1 MWPPEFREHQSDD
14 HNVEQNETTPWLQHT
29 GWPRLFHEKPLGII
43 AATARKPNLAWNEDY
58 LLGQWNDIALH
69 CPAAVEAQLRI
80 ILRGVDLMVDRATFT
95 LAKTSYRSRCWLN
108 TYWKDTFWPH
118 EFRIVNCL
126 TRYIDIWKR
135 FICYVIR
142 VQHFKTHYQQEIYNI
157 YNLRLGHDE
166 TIMIHH
172 ILYLV
177 SLLQGEAA
185 NYDENLNDGSEQDE
199 DEHSD
204 YDDEDENEDDHG
216 PGEEYINECGQ
227 VETETHCNENDEY
240 CDANSGEDVSSVDP
254 TFSLPSGLWL
264 HLSEAIFQLS
274 MMFWTYQDPTGD
286 MSASTIIH
294 YTAVLGIQGPS
305 LTFHPAHGSTPKLAA
320 LMWIGRLLF
329 LEYAVPVYAYNT
341 LDLAWPCRT
350 AYPSQPDRISSIRCK
365 YLLRGCY
372 IPFGELI
379 ELKAFAKSI
388 VKREGVPGN
397 LTWAPDGRSFT
408 IGDDKKV
415 LLSEFCETHHKA
427 VATVQEQVDEMLLGW
442 QPDIDV
448 STIRDDLT
456 LQKSSFRGTPFTNS
470 GHWNMETCHKY
481 LDAGVELNKSA
492 FAAVHFKASLPG
504 RGTEVTSIRHLNS
517 RLSIRNV
524 FFYDGRMIIIISYN
538 KARASNNY
546 AFYIV
551 RYIPVDLSL
560 SLLKYLAV
568 VRPVS
573 EFLSKKMHTARHE
586 SREFFFLDPNGKRK
600 HLSSGQASGI
610 LRSRTR
616 DLITPWTLSLYRQAA
631 LAIAK
636 RYLTKLVEKT
646 NFYYPSSA
654 ADPMRMF
661 AAGAGH
667 HPRMLLTTYAIDRA
681 LPERLQPEL
690 LEMYRRLSNIWQDWS
705 RQYYHEYCLRS
716 NEESSG
722 MNAAIAHKVCAKRV
736 AEPCD
741 PSRSSKI
748 ARTSNAASCHDTV
761 QTEYADGF
769 LYNAQYQVLVCIAC
783 KSMIQPGQKSFYSH
797 LNKLHRITGLA
808 CKALMEQFS
817 TYKLCSFQE
826 LAVPRQKSLYEG
838 LTMYG
843 GYICTCAEV
852 QCDYCTRRARKM
864 HGHMPVHGRKASEH
878 TNAVPLWR
886 ACKLQTYFTA
896 KGLIDYFLVEEDLSL
911 PLTGEALAGS
921 GLAMASTSQEEGK
934 LFEDLKAD
942 IIQRGFREE
951 VHEAE
956 EGERL
961 MRRLWFSLQV
971 SVTATPK
978 LKSCDTS
985 KTDNT
990 VPRIV
995 VYRSIETDKE
1005 EVGWNV
1011 EESDTMDET
1020 EDEITVQLQG
1030 DNSDEDGMV
1039 EAWSWGRVEHLG
1051 GKEVT

>member
-1 MWPPEFREHQSDD
+1 
-14 HNVEQNETTPWLQHT
+14 
-29 GWPRLFHEKPLGII
+29 
-43 AATARKPNLAWNEDY
+43 
-58 LLGQWNDIALH
+58 
-69 CPAAVEAQLRI
+69 
-80 ILRGVDLMVDRATFT
+80 
-95 LAKTSYRSRCWLN
+95 
-108 TYWKDTFWPH
+108 
-118 EFRIVNCL
+118 
-126 TRYIDIWKR
+126 
-135 FICYVIR
+135 
-142 VQHFKTHYQQEIYNI
+142 
-157 YNLRLGHDE
+157 
-166 TIMIHH
+166 MIHH

-456 LQKSSFRGTPFTNS
+456 CRKAGWSFIDKIENNLTDTWKTLLYRLQKSSFRGTPFTNS

-826 LAVPRQKSLYEG
+826 LAVPRQKVRPVPG
-838 LTMYG
+838 LA
-843 GYICTCAEV
+843 I
-852 QCDYCTRRARKM
+852 
-864 HGHMPVHGRKASEH
+864 H
-878 TNAVPLWR
+878 TAFKCNVCVKTSGKP
-886 ACKLQTYFTA
+886 YFTLSSDKVRDHMIIHQLGISPMAAEELRMFQTCRVQTFSAA
-896 KGLIDYFLVEEDLSL
+896 KGRIQYFE
-911 PLTGEALAGS
+911 
-921 GLAMASTSQEEGK
+921 
-934 LFEDLKAD
+934 
-942 IIQRGFREE
+942 
-951 VHEAE
+951 
-956 EGERL
+956 
-961 MRRLWFSLQV
+961 
-971 SVTATPK
+971 
-978 LKSCDTS
+978 
-985 KTDNT
+985 
-990 VPRIV
+990 
-995 VYRSIETDKE
+995 IE
-1005 EVGWNV
+1005 
-1011 EESDTMDET
+1011 
-1020 EDEITVQLQG
+1020 
-1030 DNSDEDGMV
+1030 
-1039 EAWSWGRVEHLG
+1039 
-1051 GKEVT
+1051 